1 MQLVNN
7 ELDNQ
12 LIEYAMKVRG
22 TSRNVGSIANYLS
35 SQAGNVQYTPTK
47 PGEPRYD
54 SRVIVDER
62 YLGRQTSEGQDL
74 TQAEINKAI
83 QKQIDEQGI
92 YGRGY
97 SPEEPQS

>member
-1 MQLVNN
+1 M
-7 ELDNQ
+7 
-12 LIEYAMKVRG
+12 
-22 TSRNVGSIANYLS
+22 TFT
-35 SQAGNVQYTPTK
+35 GNVKYTPTK

-54 SRVIVDER
+54 PRVMVDER